1 MFFQRFGLAGTTLER
16 YFAVPAVRL
25 LAHCSFQRVHTG
37 LRDDF
42 VVCRLYPGNS
52 NCTNDLA
59 INFDGYAPLQDGH
72 SLGDRKKGETA
83 SINRFLKH
91 SGGSFPRN
99 GRPRLLQGGVDA
111 GGLGAIQALQQD
123 GVAPIINNGD
133 YNAPSVPLS
142 LRFARGHCEAR
153 CFQREGLLD
162 GEDESH
168 GGVVWLVCSS
178 G

>member
-16 YFAVPAVRL
+16 YFAVPAMRL
-25 LAHCSFQRVHTG
+25 LAHRRFQRIHPS
-37 LRDDF
+37 L
-42 VVCRLYPGNS
+42 GNDLIVDCLDTR
-52 NCTNDLA
+52 NPNRTNDLA
-59 INFDGYAPLQDGH
+59 IYFDGHTPLQDGH
-72 SLGDRKKGETA
+72 SLGDRKKRKAA
-83 SINRFLKH
+83 SVDRFLEH

-123 GVAPIINNGD
+123 GVAAVINNGD

-168 GGVVWLVCSS
+168 GGVVWLVSSS